1 MVERGIPTRVV
12 CVLSL
17 LLYLGAMYLAGSQ
30 TILAGQAQR
39 IPRQTFSRTAAIAG
53 IVATPEGLGIG
64 GVAVV
69 LQNLTSGRSFP
80 ETTKGDGSFRYVN
93 LAPGRYQIKATHDGF
108 LPLAQGDIN
117 LGAGDLYPLMLTM
130 KPVAPAPGGARTIP
144 RLPEL
149 GPAPPESPQASAPQS
164 TYRNLASAPPA
175 AEIRPVP
182 PVPSDSD
189 VFESVPNR
197 WNYDFP
203 DYHRY
208 PNFEVP
214 YVKGHWYD
222 PFNRNK
228 LKGDEPIIGNQTFLD
243 VTVTSD
249 TFADARRLPAPS
261 GVSAA
266 SPGEYPFFGRF
277 GQFFLDQDFAFSF
290 DLFHGDTSFRPA
302 DWRIQ
307 VTPVVD
313 VNYLATQENGIVNFN
328 VEKGTTRLDSHLGLQ
343 EGFAEVKLKDL
354 SNQYDFVSLRVGIQS
369 FTSDF
374 RGFIFSD
381 QEPGVRL
388 FGNFDSNRYQYNL
401 AYFAMLEKDTNSGL
415 NTMAYR
421 NQQVMIANIYRQDFL
436 KPGYTIEASFHYD
449 KDDPSFQ
456 YDTDN
461 FLVRPAP
468 IGDVVPHSV
477 RAYYYGLAGDGH
489 FGKVNLTHAFYQV
502 LGTDKFNEIAGRRV
516 NIDGQMAAVEL
527 SLDKDWLRYRLSFF
541 YASGDKDPRDGTAT
555 GFDTIFDNPNF
566 AGGFFSFWDR
576 EGLQLTSTGVGL
588 MSPGSLVPD
597 LRTSKMEGQ
606 ANFVNPGLFLYNGG
620 VDIDISPRLRAFVN
634 LNLLRFAHTDPL
646 QLLLF
651 QSNIHAGIGADT
663 GVGFTYRP
671 KLSENVVVT
680 GGVDALVPFQG
691 LRDISTS
698 RVLLAVFTN
707 VRFKF

>member
-1 MVERGIPTRVV
+1 MVAARGRAARLV
-12 CVLSL
+12 CVLPL
-17 LLYLGAMYLAGSQ
+17 ALYLIGSLATLEAQ
-30 TILAGQAQR
+30 TQR
-39 IPRQTFSRTAAIAG
+39 IPRQTFSSTAAVIG
-53 IVATPEGLGIG
+53 IVSTRDGLGLG
-64 GVAVV
+64 GAAAV
-69 LQNLTSGRSFP
+69 LQNLTSGRSLP
-80 ETTKGDGSFRYVN
+80 HISNGDGSFRYLN
-93 LAPGRYQIKATHDGF
+93 LAPGRYQIKVTRDGY
-108 LPLAQGDIN
+108 LPFAQGDIR
-117 LGAGDLYPLMLTM
+117 LGAGDVYPLLLKMTAV
-130 KPVAPAPGGARTIP
+130 PSPPDGVRAIP

-149 GPAPPESPQASAPQS
+149 GPAPPATPLPPATTS
-164 TYRNLASAPPA
+164 TYRNFPSPPPA
-175 AEIRPVP
+175 SDLAEAKPLT
-182 PVPSDSD
+182 PVPSDD
-189 VFESVPNR
+189 QVFEPVPNR
-197 WNYDFP
+197 WGYDFP

-208 PNFEVP
+208 PYFEVP
-214 YVKGHWYD
+214 YVSGHTLD
-222 PFNRNK
+222 PFDRNK

-243 VTVTSD
+243 ITVTSD
-249 TFADARRLPAPS
+249 TFADGRRLPTPS
-261 GVSAA
+261 GQAAA
-266 SPGEYPFFGRF
+266 SPGEYAFFGRF
-277 GQFFLDQDFAFSF
+277 GQFLLDQDFAFSF

-307 VTPVVD
+307 MTPVVD
-313 VNYLATQENGIVNFN
+313 VNYLATQETGIVNFN
-328 VEKGTTRLDSHLGLQ
+328 PAKGTTRLDSHLGLQ

-388 FGNFDSNRYQYNL
+388 FGNLDSNRYQFNL

-421 NQQVMIANIYRQDFL
+421 NQQVMIANIYRQDFI
-436 KPGYTIEASFHYD
+436 KPGYTIQASFHYN

-468 IGDVVPHSV
+468 IGNVTPHSV

-489 FGKVNLTHAFYQV
+489 FGKLNLTHAFYQV

-516 NIDGQMAAVEL
+516 DINAQMAAVEL

-541 YASGDKDPRDGTAT
+541 YASGDKDPRDGSAR

-576 EGLQLTSTGVGL
+576 EGIRLTSTGVGL
-588 MSPGSLVPD
+588 VSPDSLVPD
-597 LRTSKMEGQ
+597 LRTSKTEGQ

-620 VDIDISPRLRAFVN
+620 VDIDITPKLRAFVN

-646 QLLLF
+646 ELLLF
-651 QSNIHAGIGADT
+651 QSGIHAGIGADS
-663 GVGFTYRP
+663 GIGFSYRP
-671 KLSENVVVT
+671 PLSENIVIT

-691 LRDISTS
+691 LRDISTN